1 MDSWCPGNHFTAEN
15 LRELDMNLLLN
26 NVQNILVKITIMLI
40 LMLLSNSFFISFM
53 KIKNEKL
60 TVFRLPFFYENEKRM
75 RVLRIQSTTLL
86 NIKMV
91 VKYLNLVF
99 HIEVKTK
106 SNYKILNF
114 VFQFIKNMRWHL
126 GYKDST
132 PFPLSGFV
140 ITISLFFL
148 RFRKTRC

>member
-148 RFRKTRC
+148 RFRKM

>member
-99 HIEVKTK
+99 HIEVETK

-126 GYKDST
+126 EYKDST

-148 RFRKTRC
+148 RFRKM

>member
-60 TVFRLPFFYENEKRM
+60 TVFRLPFFYENEKRT

-148 RFRKTRC
+148 RFRKM

>member
-1 MDSWCPGNHFTAEN
+1 
-15 LRELDMNLLLN
+15 
-26 NVQNILVKITIMLI
+26 
-40 LMLLSNSFFISFM
+40 M

-75 RVLRIQSTTLL
+75 RVLRIQSTTFL

-148 RFRKTRC
+148 RFRKM

>member
-1 MDSWCPGNHFTAEN
+1 MDSWYPRDHFTAEN

-26 NVQNILVKITIMLI
+26 NVQTIPVKITIMLI
-40 LMLLSNSFFISFM
+40 LTFLTNSFFISFV

-60 TVFRLPFFYENEKRM
+60 TVFHLPFFYENEKRL
-75 RVLRIQSTTLL
+75 RVLKIQSTTLL

-114 VFQFIKNMRWHL
+114 VFQFVKNMRWHL
-126 GYKDST
+126 GYRDST

-148 RFRKTRC
+148 KFRKT

>member
-99 HIEVKTK
+99 HIEVETK

-148 RFRKTRC
+148 RFRKM

>member
-75 RVLRIQSTTLL
+75 RVLRIQSTTFL

-148 RFRKTRC
+148 RFRKM

>member
-126 GYKDST
+126 GYKYST

-148 RFRKTRC
+148 RFRKM

>member
-132 PFPLSGFV
+132 PFSLSGFV
-140 ITISLFFL
+140 ITICLFFL
-148 RFRKTRC
+148 RFRKM

>member
-1 MDSWCPGNHFTAEN
+1 MDSWYPRDNFTAEN

-26 NVQNILVKITIMLI
+26 NVQTIPVKITIMLI
-40 LMLLSNSFFISFM
+40 LMFLSNSFFISFV

-60 TVFRLPFFYENEKRM
+60 TVFHLPFFYENEKRL
-75 RVLRIQSTTLL
+75 RVLKIQSTTLL

-114 VFQFIKNMRWHL
+114 VFQFVKNMRWHL
-126 GYKDST
+126 GYRDST

-148 RFRKTRC
+148 KFRKT